1 MEDTMKKQIAL
12 AAAAVFIT
20 TLFTGFAQAGPGRH
34 RSNHPQR
41 PTHHHDKNNVL
52 EGVVLGAGALILGTA
67 IAQSL
72 NSPRQT
78 AQIHATHVPTR
89 PGHRKLHKKRG
100 HWETQKIWVAPVYET
115 RWNPAHYNARGRWV
129 QGRHQQFLVAEGF
142 WKKERVWVK
151 TRGRY

>member
-1 MEDTMKKQIAL
+1 MKKQIAI

-20 TLFTGFAQAGPGRH
+20 TLFTGFALAGPGRH
-34 RSNHPQR
+34 RSNYSHR

-72 NSPRQT
+72 NKPCQP
-78 AQIHATHVPTR
+78 AQIHATAAPPR
-89 PGHRKLHKKRG
+89 PGHRNIHRKKG
-100 HWETQKIWVAPVYET
+100 HWETQKIWVPPVYET
-115 RWNPAHYNARGRWV
+115 RWNPAHYNTRGRWV

-151 TRGRY
+151 YRGRH